1 MALPPSCAAALPA
14 STSTTAATVLAT
26 FMHNSKTLGAAPGA
40 RNHPPICVE
49 RQCRQGRN
57 CMKACAGIKITPF
70 RIGAFMTEY
79 LRAAIAGLACLASL
93 AAGTLPSAAADY
105 PNRPVHWLIGF
116 AAGGPVDI
124 VARIMSQWLS
134 DRLGQQFIVENRAGS
149 GGNLAAA
156 AAVNSPPDG
165 YTLLFVAPNNAISA
179 SLYKKLPYD
188 FIRDTVPVASIM
200 QLTNMLVVSND
211 MPVKTVQEFIDYCK
225 ANPGKVAYAS
235 SGNGT
240 SVHMSAELFKA
251 MTKIDMIHVPYRG
264 SALAFPDIISNKVQ
278 LIFDN
283 LPSALEQA
291 RGGSVRA
298 LGVTSP
304 QRWPGVPDVP
314 AIAETVPGFESV
326 GFYGISAPKG
336 TPPEIVDLLN
346 KAVGEALQ
354 DPKLVARLAEIGGIP
369 KPMSP
374 AEFGRLIAEETQKWR
389 KVVAF
394 AGVSVD

>member
-1 MALPPSCAAALPA
+1 MIA
-14 STSTTAATVLAT
+14 S
-26 FMHNSKTLGAAPGA
+26 
-40 RNHPPICVE
+40 
-49 RQCRQGRN
+49 
-57 CMKACAGIKITPF
+57 
-70 RIGAFMTEY
+70 
-79 LRAAIAGLACLASL
+79 LRAVMLSAFCLMNL
-93 AAGTLPSAAADY
+93 AAGITPSSAADY
-105 PNRPVHWLIGF
+105 PSRPVHWLIGF

-134 DRLGQQFIVENRAGS
+134 DRFGQQFIVENRTGS
-149 GGNLAAA
+149 GGNIAAA
-156 AAVNSPPDG
+156 AAISSPPDG
-165 YTLLFVAPNNAISA
+165 YTLLFVAPNNAIST

-188 FIRDTVPVASIM
+188 FIRDTVPVAGIM
-200 QLTNMLVVSND
+200 RLTNMMVVPKD
-211 MPVKTVQEFIDYCK
+211 LPVTTVQEFIDYCK
-225 ANPGKVAYAS
+225 ANPGKVSYAS

-251 MTKIDMIHVPYRG
+251 MTKVDMVHVPYRG

-291 RGGSVRA
+291 RGGNVRA

-336 TPPEIVDLLN
+336 TPPEIVEALN
-346 KAVGEALQ
+346 KAVGEALK
-354 DPKLVARLAEIGGIP
+354 DPKLVARLAELGGIP
-369 KPMSP
+369 KPMTP
-374 AEFGRLIAEETQKWR
+374 AEFGKLVADETEKWR
-389 KVVAF
+389 KVVEF

>member
-1 MALPPSCAAALPA
+1 MFASLRAMTRRVVAVCAVALIGFTATPA
-14 STSTTAATVLAT
+14 S
-26 FMHNSKTLGAAPGA
+26 
-40 RNHPPICVE
+40 
-49 RQCRQGRN
+49 
-57 CMKACAGIKITPF
+57 
-70 RIGAFMTEY
+70 
-79 LRAAIAGLACLASL
+79 
-93 AAGTLPSAAADY
+93 AAGY
-105 PNRPVHWLIGF
+105 PDRPVRWLIGF

-124 VARIMSQWLS
+124 VARIMAQWLS
-134 DRLGQQFIVENRAGS
+134 DHFGQQFIVENRAGS

-156 AAVNSPPDG
+156 AAVTSAPDG

-188 FIRDTVPVASIM
+188 FIRDTTPVASIM
-200 QLTNMLVVSND
+200 QLTNMMVVSNA
-211 MPVKTVQEFIDYCK
+211 MPVKSIKEFIDYCK
-225 ANPGKVAYAS
+225 ANPGKISYAS

-251 MTKIDMIHVPYRG
+251 MTKCDMIHVPYRG
-264 SALAFPDIISNKVQ
+264 SAIAFPDIISDKVQ

-291 RGGSVRA
+291 KGGTVRA

-304 QRWPGVPDVP
+304 QRWPGLPDIP

-336 TPPEIVDLLN
+336 TPPEIVETLN
-346 KAVGEALQ
+346 KAVGEALK
-354 DPKLVARLAEIGGIP
+354 DPKLVARLAELGGIP
-369 KPMSP
+369 KPMTP
-374 AEFGRLIAEETQKWR
+374 AEFGKLVSDETEKWR
-389 KVVAF
+389 KVVEF

>member
-1 MALPPSCAAALPA
+1 MSGL
-14 STSTTAATVLAT
+14 
-26 FMHNSKTLGAAPGA
+26 
-40 RNHPPICVE
+40 
-49 RQCRQGRN
+49 
-57 CMKACAGIKITPF
+57 
-70 RIGAFMTEY
+70 
-79 LRAAIAGLACLASL
+79 LRAAVVGMICLWSL
-93 AAGTLPSAAADY
+93 AIGVDPCSAADY
-105 PNRPVHWLIGF
+105 PNRPVRWLIGF
-116 AAGGPVDI
+116 SAGGPVDI

-134 DRLGQQFIVENRAGS
+134 DRLGQQFVVENRTGS
-149 GGNLAAA
+149 GGNIAAA
-156 AAVNSPPDG
+156 AAITSPPDG
-165 YTLLFVAPNNAISA
+165 HTLLFVAPNNAIST

-200 QLTNMLVVSND
+200 QLTNMLVVSNA
-211 MPVKTVQEFIDYCK
+211 MPVKTVKEFIDYCK
-225 ANPGKVAYAS
+225 ANPGKVSYAS

-251 MTKIDMIHVPYRG
+251 MTRIDMVHVPYRG

-304 QRWPGVPDVP
+304 QRWPSVPDIP

-336 TPPEIVDLLN
+336 TPPDIIAPLN
-346 KAVGEALQ
+346 KAVGEALK
-354 DPKLVARLAEIGGIP
+354 DPKLVARLAEVGGL
-369 KPMSP
+369 PMPMTP
-374 AEFGRLIAEETQKWR
+374 AEFGKLIAEETEKWR
-389 KVVAF
+389 KVVEF

>member
-1 MALPPSCAAALPA
+1 MFSL
-14 STSTTAATVLAT
+14 V
-26 FMHNSKTLGAAPGA
+26 
-40 RNHPPICVE
+40 
-49 RQCRQGRN
+49 
-57 CMKACAGIKITPF
+57 
-70 RIGAFMTEY
+70 
-79 LRAAIAGLACLASL
+79 CLASL
-93 AAGTLPSAAADY
+93 AAGVMPSSAADY

-134 DRLGQQFIVENRAGS
+134 EHFGQQFVVENRAGS

-156 AAVNSPPDG
+156 AAVTSPPDG

-200 QLTNMLVVSND
+200 QLTNMMVVPTSL
-211 MPVKTVQEFIDYCK
+211 PVKTVQEFIDYCK
-225 ANPGKVAYAS
+225 ANPGKVAFAS

-251 MTKIDMIHVPYRG
+251 LTHVDMIHVPYRG
-264 SALAFPDIISNKVQ
+264 SAIAYPDLISNKVQ
-278 LIFDN
+278 VLFDN
-283 LPSALEQA
+283 LPGALEQ
-291 RGGSVRA
+291 VRA
-298 LGVTSP
+298 GTMRGLGVTSP
-304 QRWPGVPDVP
+304 QRWPGVPEFP

-336 TPPEIVDLLN
+336 TPPEIVDVLN
-346 KAVGEALQ
+346 KAVGEALK

-369 KPMSP
+369 KPMTP
-374 AEFGRLIAEETQKWR
+374 AEFGKLVADETEKWR
-389 KVVAF
+389 KVVEF